1 MTNIEIS
8 VDWTD
13 AKAVAAEARKAGFSV
28 VTETRAARPGPLATR
43 ASVTKWVKSPT
54 GEDYSGTVSAEGDDD
69 AILSVYFRQWYE
81 NRLDEQMGKDEAD
94 DRSGC

>member
-1 MTNIEIS
+1 MTTIS
-8 VDWTD
+8 IDWTD

-28 VTETRAARPGPLATR
+28 VTETRPARTGPLAVR
-43 ASVTKWVKSPT
+43 ASTTKWVKSPT
-54 GEDYSGTVSAEGDDD
+54 GEDYSGTVSSEADDD

-81 NRLDEQMGKDEAD
+81 NRLDEQMSDEEAD